1 MKTVDLFLRTYP
13 NDYQWLTFLFR
24 SMIRH
29 VRGFRTLILIYPQGQ
44 VSPLGLS
51 TWWHDLIHNGVIS
64 NYKFGRADRTY
75 PDDYVGQQVTKLR
88 CHEYTDA
95 DEVCF
100 LDSDIVFVRGFTPE
114 SRRPQVVECRPWDA
128 VGRAQCWYQ
137 PTKILLRE
145 EPLYET
151 MARHPFQYPTA
162 LIKRCYE
169 HVGGEAGLLGFGAH
183 FSEFNLLG
191 NYALNHAGY
200 APFMMS
206 TGDSTQEKREDD
218 WVQQFWSHN
227 LRLKP
232 DMIEAKMRELGYWD
246 ENAREL

>member
-13 NDYQWLTFLFR
+13 LDHPWLPFLFR
-24 SMIRH
+24 SMLRH
-29 VRGFRTLILIYPQGQ
+29 VRGFRSLIIVYPCDQIGPPGIAEWGRRLINAGSIETFQSVP
-44 VSPLGLS
+44 
-51 TWWHDLIHNGVIS
+51 TDH
-64 NYKFGRADRTY
+64 TY
-75 PDDYVGQQVTKLR
+75 RDDYVGQQVTKLR
-88 CHEYTDA
+88 SFEYTDA

-100 LDSDIVFVRGFTPE
+100 IDSDLVFVRDFTPE
-114 SRRPQVVECRPWDA
+114 SRRSRSVECRAWDA
-128 VGRAQCWYQ
+128 VGKAQCWYQ

-145 EPLYET
+145 EPLFET
-151 MARHPFQYPTA
+151 MARHPFQYPTS
-162 LIKRCYE
+162 LIKACYE

-200 APFMMS
+200 APFMMN

-232 DMIEAKMRELGYWD
+232 DMIEAKMRELGYW
-246 ENAREL
+246 E